1 MNLLPVGRTCFFRLE
16 FPHYKSEEVFKEKL
30 LYAIRNC
37 TVIDADIEHVV
48 ANDDEEGSNHGNDE
62 EERRQNTNRND
73 DQDNEGGEN
82 EEEDEDNNEDKSEDE
97 QPGQGLFGDDY

>member
-1 MNLLPVGRTCFFRLE
+1 VNLLPVGRTCFFRLE
-16 FPHYKSEEVFKEKL
+16 VPHYKSEEIFKEKL

-62 EERRQNTNRND
+62 EERRRNANRND
-73 DQDNEGGEN
+73 DEDNEGG
-82 EEEDEDNNEDKSEDE
+82 DN
-97 QPGQGLFGDDY
+97 